1 MNTKEKILS
10 VALTLFSTKGYKAV
24 SVRHIASDV
33 GIKASSLYNHFENK
47 QEILDE
53 LIEKNTKYI
62 EDFLKDAMDLDSL
75 IVSRKH
81 NRKKQCDIDFID
93 TTLKIVKF
101 FIENDNVIKFRK
113 LLTIEQFNNPTLSA
127 LYKKVFISDILEYE
141 SKLFSYLMDKN
152 LLIRNDP
159 YILALQFFSP
169 IFLLL
174 YNDDKV
180 TLEDYSTVEK
190 HIFQFKDIYSMK
202 G

>member
-53 LIEKNTKYI
+53 LIKKNTKYI

-75 IVSRKH
+75 IISRKH

-127 LYKKVFISDILEYE
+127 LYKKIFISDILEYE

>member
-53 LIEKNTKYI
+53 LIKKNTKYI

-127 LYKKVFISDILEYE
+127 LYKKIFISDILEYE

>member
-53 LIEKNTKYI
+53 LIKKNTKYI

-113 LLTIEQFNNPTLSA
+113 LLTIEQFNNHTLSA
-127 LYKKVFISDILEYE
+127 LYKKIFISDILEYE

>member
-53 LIEKNTKYI
+53 LIKKNTKYI

-127 LYKKVFISDILEYE
+127 LYKKIFISDILEYE

-180 TLEDYSTVEK
+180 TLDDYSTVEK

>member
-53 LIEKNTKYI
+53 LIKKNTKYI
-62 EDFLKDAMDLDSL
+62 EDFLKDTIDLDSL
-75 IVSRKH
+75 IISKKYKQ
-81 NRKKQCDIDFID
+81 KKQCDIDFID

-127 LYKKVFISDILEYE
+127 LYKKIFISDILEYE

-190 HIFQFKDIYSMK
+190 HIFQFKDIYSTK

>member
-53 LIEKNTKYI
+53 LIKKNTKYI

-127 LYKKVFISDILEYE
+127 LYKKIFISDILEYE

-190 HIFQFKDIYSMK
+190 HIFQFKDIYSTK

>member
-53 LIEKNTKYI
+53 LIKKNTKYI

-75 IVSRKH
+75 IISKKY
-81 NRKKQCDIDFID
+81 NRKKQFDIDFID

-127 LYKKVFISDILEYE
+127 LYKKIFISDILEYE

>member
-33 GIKASSLYNHFENK
+33 GIKASSLYNHFESK

-53 LIEKNTKYI
+53 LIKKNTKYI

-127 LYKKVFISDILEYE
+127 LYKKIFISDILEYE

>member
-81 NRKKQCDIDFID
+81 NCKKQCDIDFID

>member
-53 LIEKNTKYI
+53 LIKKNTKYI

-75 IVSRKH
+75 IVSKKY
-81 NRKKQCDIDFID
+81 NRKKQFDFID

-127 LYKKVFISDILEYE
+127 LYKKIFISDILEYE

-190 HIFQFKDIYSMK
+190 HIFQFKDIYSTK

>member
-53 LIEKNTKYI
+53 LIKKNTKYI

-75 IVSRKH
+75 IVSKKY

>member
-1 MNTKEKILS
+1 

-127 LYKKVFISDILEYE
+127 LYKKIFISDILEYE

>member
-53 LIEKNTKYI
+53 LIKKNTKYI

>member
-127 LYKKVFISDILEYE
+127 LYKKIFISDILEYE

-190 HIFQFKDIYSMK
+190 HIFQFKDIYSTK

>member
-53 LIEKNTKYI
+53 LIKKNTKYI
-62 EDFLKDAMDLDSL
+62 QDFLKDAMDLDSL

-127 LYKKVFISDILEYE
+127 LYKKIFISDILEYE

>member
-53 LIEKNTKYI
+53 LIKKNTKYI

-81 NRKKQCDIDFID
+81 NRKKQCDIFY
-93 TTLKIVKF
+93 
-101 FIENDNVIKFRK
+101 RK
-113 LLTIEQFNNPTLSA
+113 W
-127 LYKKVFISDILEYE
+127 
-141 SKLFSYLMDKN
+141 
-152 LLIRNDP
+152 
-159 YILALQFFSP
+159 
-169 IFLLL
+169 
-174 YNDDKV
+174 
-180 TLEDYSTVEK
+180 
-190 HIFQFKDIYSMK
+190 
-202 G
+202 

>member
-53 LIEKNTKYI
+53 LIKKNTKYI

-75 IVSRKH
+75 IVSKKY
-81 NRKKQCDIDFID
+81 NRK
-93 TTLKIVKF
+93 KIVKF

-127 LYKKVFISDILEYE
+127 LYKKIFISDILEYE

>member
-1 MNTKEKILS
+1 K
-10 VALTLFSTKGYKAV
+10 
-24 SVRHIASDV
+24 
-33 GIKASSLYNHFENK
+33 
-47 QEILDE
+47 
-53 LIEKNTKYI
+53 KNTKYI

-127 LYKKVFISDILEYE
+127 LYKKIFISDILEYE

>member
-53 LIEKNTKYI
+53 LIKKNTKYI

-75 IVSRKH
+75 IVSREH

-127 LYKKVFISDILEYE
+127 LYKKIFISDILEYE

>member
-53 LIEKNTKYI
+53 LIKKNTKYI

-127 LYKKVFISDILEYE
+127 LYKKIFISDILEYE

-180 TLEDYSTVEK
+180 PLEDYSTVEK

>member
-127 LYKKVFISDILEYE
+127 LYKKIFISDILEYE

-159 YILALQFFSP
+159 YIHSIQLW
-169 IFLLL
+169 
-174 YNDDKV
+174 N
-180 TLEDYSTVEK
+180 T
-190 HIFQFKDIYSMK
+190 
-202 G
+202 

>member
-53 LIEKNTKYI
+53 LIKKNTKYI

-113 LLTIEQFNNPTLSA
+113 LLIIEQFNNPTLSA
-127 LYKKVFISDILEYE
+127 LYKKIFISDILEYE

>member
-141 SKLFSYLMDKN
+141 SKFFSYLMDKN

>member
-141 SKLFSYLMDKN
+141 SKLFSYLMNKN

>member
-127 LYKKVFISDILEYE
+127 LYKKIFISDILEYE

>member
-53 LIEKNTKYI
+53 LIKKNTKYI

-174 YNDDKV
+174 YNDDNV

>member
-53 LIEKNTKYI
+53 LIKKNTKYI

-81 NRKKQCDIDFID
+81 NCKKQCDIDFID

-127 LYKKVFISDILEYE
+127 LYKKIFISDILEYE